1 MQKER
6 AMQTIPTQEWQ
17 SLPEHAQQEI
27 IDFFLFLKQKY
38 ANNGDAIETQA
49 FSNHSAQQVE
59 DWLGSEEDDV
69 WK

>member
-1 MQKER
+1 LQKER

-17 SLPEHAQQEI
+17 SLPEHAQQALF
-27 IDFFLFLKQKY
+27 DFFLFLKQKN
-38 ANNGDAIETQA
+38 ANNGDSGETQA

-69 WK
+69 WQ